1 MRSARILAAFFALA
15 LVSIPLTHVSATTPK
30 PKPKPNSNATQHID
44 MILVRSVTT
53 PIAGDTSYKD
63 LTVFIQVMDRN
74 DVPVPFSLSP
84 VNITDAY
91 QESLT
96 EDSVCGYGVP
106 DALAKAAYPA
116 LCKQNWGN
124 KLFPG
129 QSIFGSTTYKVPTS
143 QHRALLIWNPS
154 SPDYSTTWPTKTWSI
169 AY

>member
-44 MILVRSVTT
+44 MIYMTLVRSVTT

-84 VNITDAY
+84 VNR
-91 QESLT
+91 L
-96 EDSVCGYGVP
+96 V
-106 DALAKAAYPA
+106 AK
-116 LCKQNWGN
+116 
-124 KLFPG
+124 
-129 QSIFGSTTYKVPTS
+129 
-143 QHRALLIWNPS
+143 
-154 SPDYSTTWPTKTWSI
+154 
-169 AY
+169 